1 MPEEACSITLSWTAP
16 DDDSVTGYQILR
28 RRPQA
33 SEDTLT
39 VYVSDTGGT
48 ATTYTDTGTSLDTRY
63 VYRVKAIN
71 AQGVGPWSNFARI
84 DK

>member
-1 MPEEACSITLSWTAP
+1 M
-16 DDDSVTGYQILR
+16 
-28 RRPQA
+28 
-33 SEDTLT
+33 
-39 VYVSDTGGT
+39 YVSDTGGT

>member
-1 MPEEACSITLSWTAP
+1 M
-16 DDDSVTGYQILR
+16 
-28 RRPQA
+28 
-33 SEDTLT
+33 
-39 VYVSDTGGT
+39 YVSDTGGT
-48 ATTYTDTGTSLDTRY
+48 ATTYTDTGTSLDTQY